1 MNSPTIKNIQ
11 KTITKQKNPKQI
23 HPNTDLSFSLNN
35 ACIEYLKDLIA
46 RRINIRSLG
55 GAPTNMWAN
64 VSYLVP
70 ITN

>member
-1 MNSPTIKNIQ
+1 MKNIQ
-11 KTITKQKNPKQI
+11 KAIIKQKNPKQI
-23 HPNTDLSFSLNN
+23 HPNTDLSFSLNK

-55 GAPTNMWAN
+55 GAPTKIWAI